1 MNDEDQCYIVL
12 TIVID
17 DDLYQSFYITLI
29 NNKWEVLVAVVRGD

>member
-12 TIVID
+12 TIVI